1 MVKKDTNGASSL
13 IKHFF
18 FFKDDIKILVES
30 AKNATSASNST
41 VSNMTERLR
50 NISQEVDKT
59 EIRNW
64 KPDILSDADQTG
76 ECVLYL

>member
-18 FFKDDIKILVES
+18 FSKDDIKILVES
-30 AKNATSASNST
+30 AKNAISASNST

-50 NISQEVDKT
+50 SISQEVDKI

-64 KPDILSDADQTG
+64 KPDILSDADQMG
-76 ECVLYL
+76 ECVL